1 MFVFARCLTGV
12 WCFPALV
19 VWSLTTAAAGD
30 APAGVWTPAQIMK
43 YRQISDLALEPGG
56 GRLAFVVSNPWMD
69 DEHSEWLTQIH
80 VASTLGGDSFELTR
94 GDKSCTAPEWSPD
107 GTWIA
112 FLSSRGGKTN
122 NLWRIRVGG
131 GEAEQLT
138 EERGGITAF
147 QWSPDGTV
155 IAFVMP
161 DPKTDAEER
170 AERERNDAVLVDEHP
185 KFSRLYVVE
194 VDSAPGHVRQVRRL
208 TGGPAHVGS
217 GQPGRVFDWSPDSR
231 QIAYTVQPSPR
242 VDDWL
247 LSDIALL
254 DVDTGKS
261 RVIAATA
268 ASESQPRFSP
278 DGSQL
283 AFLASSIPPRW
294 AYAARIQILDLQGE
308 VPRALATTWDE
319 KPNLVGWNHAGTA
332 VIASEVDRTVSRLW
346 EVPVNGGEP
355 VALTPADRM
364 VVQPVLDSSREMLA
378 FTSESPTTAA
388 EAWVS
393 LTDSFEP
400 RQVSQVQQLSAWP
413 LPETRVVSW
422 KSADQREIEGLLTLP
437 HGIPPRKLPLLV
449 VIHGGP
455 TGVFQQTSLLSRS
468 PYPLVAFA
476 AKGFAILR
484 CNVRGSSGYGR
495 EFRFANEADWGG
507 GDLDDLVSGIDSLVA
522 DGLVDPER
530 LGVMGWSYGGFL
542 TSWTISQTTRF
553 KAASVG
559 AGVTNLISFTGT
571 ADIAGFIPD
580 YFRGEFWS
588 DSTRWRERSPV
599 FQAKSIRTP
608 TLIQHGDR
616 DLRVPISQGYELH
629 NALRRQNVP
638 VQMVVYPR
646 QPHAIQEPKLL
657 LDAMERNLA
666 WFERWLLKN
675 PDSPSG
681 SGAPSPPEGQ

>member
-1 MFVFARCLTGV
+1 MFLVARCSRAG
-12 WCFPALV
+12 
-19 VWSLTTAAAGD
+19 SLLLGMLWLSATMAVAADPSAAG
-30 APAGVWTPAQIMK
+30 WTPSQILK

-56 GRLAFVVSNPWMD
+56 GRLAYVVASPWMD
-69 DEHSEWLTQIH
+69 DEHSEWLSQIH
-80 VASTLGGDSFELTR
+80 VSSTLGGDSFELTR

-112 FLSSRGGKTN
+112 FLTSRGGKTN

-147 QWSPDGTV
+147 QWSPDGTS

-170 AERERNDAVLVDEHP
+170 AERERNDAVVVDEHP

-208 TGGPAHVGS
+208 TSGPSHVGS

-231 QIAYTVQPSPR
+231 QIAYTVQPSPK

-254 DVDTGKS
+254 DVETGKS
-261 RVIAATA
+261 RVLAATA

-294 AYAARIQILDLQGE
+294 AYASRIRILGLRGDA
-308 VPRALATTWDE
+308 PRALAATRDE

-355 VALTPADRM
+355 IALTPADRM

-378 FTSESPTTAA
+378 FTSESPSTAS

-393 LTDSFEP
+393 LTESFEP
-400 RQVSQVQQLSAWP
+400 RQVSQVQQLPAWP
-413 LPETRVVSW
+413 LPETTVISW
-422 KSADQREIEGLLTLP
+422 KSTDHREIEGLLTLP
-437 HGIPPRKLPLLV
+437 HGLPPRKLPLLV

-455 TGVFQQTSLLSRS
+455 TGVFQQTSVLSRS
-468 PYPLVAFA
+468 PYPLAAFA

-507 GDLDDLVSGIDSLVA
+507 GDLDDLLSGVDSLVA
-522 DGLVDPER
+522 EGVADPER

-588 DSTRWRERSPV
+588 DSTRWCERSPV
-599 FQAKSIRTP
+599 FQTKSIRTP

-629 NALRRQNVP
+629 NALRRQQVP

-657 LDAMERNLA
+657 LDAMERNLG
-666 WFERWLLKN
+666 WFERWVLGN
-675 PDSPSG
+675 VVN
-681 SGAPSPPEGQ
+681 

>member
-112 FLSSRGGKTN
+112 FLSSRGEKTN

-155 IAFVMP
+155 IVFVMP

-283 AFLASSIPPRW
+283 AFLASSSPPRW

-355 VALTPADRM
+355 VALTPVDRM

-681 SGAPSPPEGQ
+681 SGAPTPPEGQ

>member
-1 MFVFARCLTGV
+1 MSVFSRCLTGS
-12 WCFPALV
+12 WWLSALV
-19 VWSLTTAAAGD
+19 LWSLTPAVAAD
-30 APAGVWTPAQIMK
+30 APANAWTPTQILK
-43 YRQISDLALEPGG
+43 YRQISDLSLEPGG
-56 GRLAFVVSNPWMD
+56 GRLAFVVSIPWMD
-69 DEHSEWLTQIH
+69 DEHSEWLSQIH
-80 VASTLGGDSFELTR
+80 IASTLGGDSFELTR

-107 GTWIA
+107 GAWIA

-138 EERGGITAF
+138 EERGGITSF
-147 QWSPDGTV
+147 QWSPDGTS

-170 AERERNDAVLVDEHP
+170 AERERNDAVVVDEHP
-185 KFSRLYVVE
+185 KFSRLYMVE
-194 VDSAPGHVRQVRRL
+194 IDSAPGHVRQVRRL
-208 TGGPAHVGS
+208 TSGPAHVGS
-217 GQPGRVFDWSPDSR
+217 GQPGRVFDWSPDSQR
-231 QIAYTVQPSPR
+231 IAYTVQPSPR

-261 RVIAATA
+261 RLLAATE

-283 AFLASSIPPRW
+283 AFLASSTPPRW
-294 AYAARIQILDLQGE
+294 AYASRIHILGLRGE
-308 VPRALATTWDE
+308 APRALAATRDE

-346 EVPVNGGEP
+346 EVPVSGSDP
-355 VALTPADRM
+355 VALTPNDRM

-378 FTSESPTTAA
+378 FTSESPASA
-388 EAWVS
+388 SEAWVS
-393 LTDSFEP
+393 MTESFEP
-400 RQVSQVQQLSAWP
+400 RQVSQVQQLPNWP
-413 LPETRVVSW
+413 LPVTKVISW

-437 HGIPPRKLPLLV
+437 DAGPARKLPLLV

-468 PYPLVAFA
+468 PYPLAAFA
-476 AKGFAILR
+476 ARGFAILR

-507 GDLDDLVSGIDSLVA
+507 GDLDDLLSGIDSLVA
-522 DGLVDPER
+522 AGIVDPER

-657 LDAMERNLA
+657 LDAMDRNLA
-666 WFERWLLKN
+666 WFERWLLTN
-675 PDSPSG
+675 PDASG
-681 SGAPSPPEGQ
+681 GSAVPAQPEGQ